1 MNESR
6 VTKWITIAT
15 NLAVLAGLILLVMEI
30 RQNNNLAKLQ
40 ALQERRNLIQQSEM
54 EYYDPEISKVWV
66 KSIMEPENMTLPEI
80 RAIEAYIDVQ
90 LYQAG
95 HIWSL
100 GQAGLM
106 SEEETREW
114 MFEDVNYLFSN
125 TFAQTWWQVWGSNW
139 SHLTDLDEAISSV
152 DENQTKRDF
161 ETIQRLLKER
171 VSSAK
176 DAD

>member
-6 VTKWITIAT
+6 VTKWITIAI

-30 RQNNNLAKLQ
+30 RQNNNLAILQ
-40 ALQERRNLIQQSEM
+40 ALQERRSLIQQSEM

-66 KSIMEPENMTLPEI
+66 KSIMEPENMTLSEI
-80 RAIEAYIDVQ
+80 RAMDAFLNVQ
-90 LYQAG
+90 LFNSG

-106 SEEETREW
+106 SEEESREW
-114 MFEDVNYLFSN
+114 ILEDVNYAFGN
-125 TFAQTWWQVWGSNW
+125 TFAQTWWQVWGSSW
-139 SHLTDLDEAISSV
+139 SHLTEVDEAISSL
-152 DENQTKRDF
+152 DENQTKRKF
-161 ETIQRLLKER
+161 EAIQRLLKER

>member
-30 RQNNNLAKLQ
+30 RQNNSLAKLQ
-40 ALQERRNLIQQSEM
+40 ALQERRNVIQQSEM
-54 EYYDPEISKVWV
+54 AYYDPEIAKVWI

-106 SEEETREW
+106 SEEEAREW
-114 MFEDVNYLFSN
+114 MLDGVEFIFGN
-125 TFAQTWWQVWGSNW
+125 TFAQTWWQRYGSSW
-139 SHLTDLDEAISSV
+139 SHLTGMDEAISSL
-152 DENQTKRDF
+152 DENQAKRDYEAF
-161 ETIQRLLKER
+161 QRLLKER
-171 VSSAK
+171 VNSAK